1 MKLKIDKKEYTITS
15 EPSVALYQ
23 DVMQLDFDHL
33 KTWPLIIQK
42 YTGCTEEESL
52 MLPMP
57 QRQLAMSLIISQI
70 NQRYST
76 DIKPLSELT
85 FGEFIDLDVYINL
98 SVDKHLDK
106 ITEMLGKQTL
116 ASKALW
122 QVDQFL
128 SYRTYILRQYKVLFG
143 LDEEDF
149 EVDGDGEDP
158 DFDPMSLARNWYKV
172 IVALAGDDILNID
185 QVTDQPLI
193 KVLNFMA
200 LQKEKAE
207 QLQMQQKRQQYDL
220 SRNRK

>member
-1 MKLKIDKKEYTITS
+1 MKLKIDNNHYTITS
-15 EPSVALYQ
+15 EPSVQLYQ

-33 KTWPLIIQK
+33 KSWPIIIQR
-42 YTGCTEEESL
+42 YTKCTEEESL

-70 NQRYST
+70 NRREPT

-85 FGEFIDLDVYINL
+85 FGQFIDLDVYINL

-106 ITEMLGKQTL
+106 ISDLLGTQTI
-116 ASKALW
+116 AAKALW
-122 QVDQFL
+122 QVDQFIA
-128 SYRTYILRQYKVLFG
+128 YRTYILRQYKVLFG

-149 EVDGDGEDP
+149 EIDED
-158 DFDPMSLARNWYKV
+158 DQAEWDPMSLARNWYKV

-185 QVTDQPLI
+185 SVTDQPLI

-207 QLQMQQKRQQYDL
+207 ALAQQQKRQQYDL
-220 SRNRK
+220 QRNRR